1 MAGGGEA
8 LSGPRVLES
17 RRPWAGRLV
26 RVRVDRVLM
35 PGGGEAER
43 EVVEHPGAAAVLA
56 LLGGNRVVL
65 VEQYRHAAGM
75 SLIEVPAGIVEP
87 GEDPLDCARRE
98 LAEETGY
105 AAASWE
111 RLARFYS
118 SPGFTDEVIDV
129 YLARGLS
136 AGPGR
141 PEPGEDV
148 RRLEVALG
156 EALDMAR
163 RGDIRDGKTVA
174 ALYALADR
182 QRRRQAAGGLE

>member
-8 LSGPRVLES
+8 VAGPTVLES
-17 RRPWAGRLV
+17 HCPWAGRLV

-56 LLGGNRVVL
+56 LLGGDRVVL
-65 VEQYRHAAGM
+65 VEQYRHAAGA
-75 SLIEVPAGIVEP
+75 SLIELPAGIVEP

-105 AAASWE
+105 VAASWE

-129 YLARGLS
+129 YLARDLA
-136 AGPGR
+136 AGQGR
-141 PEPGEDV
+141 PEPGKDV

-182 QRRRQAAGGLE
+182 QRRPRSAGELE